1 MSIVITMTVINVLK
15 LEIFNPKRKNICAV
29 VYLADCS

>member
-15 LEIFNPKRKNICAV
+15 LEIFNLKRKKIWPV
-29 VYLADCS
+29 GYLPECS

>member
-1 MSIVITMTVINVLK
+1 MSIVITIAVINVLK
-15 LEIFNPKRKNICAV
+15 LEIFNLKRKKIRAV